1 MSETS
6 IQSEEGLNVNS
17 KYKSSVFASYF
28 SETNQRLV
36 DLYNAFSNVEY
47 PPDTP
52 LKINTLKNALFYG
65 LLNDISFV
73 LDNKL
78 IIIFEHQSTYNPNM
92 PFRIL
97 QYIAE
102 ILKHRYKDPR
112 PFYRSTL
119 KKIENIRCFVLY
131 NGKED
136 QPEKRILR
144 LSDAYKQ
151 VIDDIGDPD
160 LLIQLELVVPVYNIN
175 LSKNPQIL
183 AKSKPLH
190 EYSQFIAKVKEGL
203 AAGKTL
209 KQAIKAAIKY
219 CLKHNIMA
227 EYLNTHEA
235 EVHNMLFQEFTY
247 KDYAKVRY
255 GEGRKKGR
263 MEGRKKGRMEGRKK
277 GRVEGKEEERYAIA
291 RNALLMNMS
300 IDEISKLTS
309 LTRKEIENLRI
320 LN

>member
-1 MSETS
+1 VPETS
-6 IQSEEGLNVNS
+6 EPSRKRLNVNS

-28 SETNQRLV
+28 SETNQRLI

-47 PPDTP
+47 PPNTP
-52 LKINTLKNALFYG
+52 LKINTLDNVLFYD

-73 LDNKL
+73 LDDML
-78 IIIFEHQSTYNPNM
+78 IVLFEHQSTYNPNM

-97 QYIAE
+97 QYIVE
-102 ILKHRYKDPR
+102 ILKYRYKDPE

-160 LLIQLELVVPVYNIN
+160 LVIQLELVVPVYNIN
-175 LSKNPQIL
+175 LGKNPEIFT
-183 AKSKPLH
+183 KSKSLH
-190 EYSQFIAKVKEGL
+190 EYSQFISKVKEGI
-203 AAGKTL
+203 AAGKNL
-209 KQAIKAAIKY
+209 KQAIKEAIKY

-247 KDYAKVRY
+247 LDIAKVNR
-255 GEGRKKGR
+255 E
-263 MEGRKKGRMEGRKK
+263 E
-277 GRVEGKEEERYAIA
+277 GRVEGRVEGERAKALSIAQGLLSTNLTIEEIA
-291 RNALLMNMS
+291 RV
-300 IDEISKLTS
+300 TG
-309 LTRKEIENLRI
+309 LTRKEIENLRN